1 MADQKKPAGPGEIS
15 EETGQPAGGPIGP
28 NVTGAGPVA
37 GAPGEQTD
45 PAPEDD
51 DTRPAN
57 KCAKCGAEF
66 SGEGARADYREHM
79 ASFHPAA

>member
-1 MADQKKPAGPGEIS
+1 MADTPKRAAGPGEVS
-15 EETGQPAGGPIGP
+15 EETGQPAGGPVGV
-28 NVTGAGPVA
+28 NVTSSGPVA
-37 GAPGEQTD
+37 GAPSDQTD
-45 PAPEDD
+45 PEPEDE
-51 DTRPAN
+51 RPAN